1 LDYHDFL
8 SSKKLSGLFNEV
20 NVSIFD
26 FFKRGKEMNFKLK
39 ALVAAVVLSAT
50 ATSANAAISANAGNS
65 ELVFSAWDSVAGVGY
80 TYDLNWSKFLNDM
93 VGIDQAATTAGNSLL
108 VANAVVASSMIG
120 AGGVIFDDVLTGLPF
135 ASASNVQWNLGAYD
149 SGTGRTR
156 LLITQGDS
164 GLTFASS
171 NDGVKTAA
179 TLFSVYAPASNGFIA
194 TPADDTYAVTSDTN
208 GAAYAGNTGIDFNGK
223 TVDTTNVL
231 GGSSFMYL
239 LAPTTLSS
247 SAGLAINQQLLSFD
261 GKAIVAKTYLQDGAW
276 RLNISAA
283 AVPEPETNA
292 MMLAGLALMGFIA
305 RRRRNS
311 LTK

>member
-1 LDYHDFL
+1 ML
-8 SSKKLSGLFNEV
+8 
-20 NVSIFD
+20 
-26 FFKRGKEMNFKLK
+26 RGNEMNFKLK
-39 ALVAAVVLSAT
+39 ALVAAVVLSAA
-50 ATSANAAISANAGNS
+50 ATSANAAITAASGNS

-80 TYDLNWSKFLNDM
+80 TYDLNWNKFLNDM
-93 VGIDQAATTAGNSLL
+93 VGIDQAASTAGNALL
-108 VANAVVASSMIG
+108 TTNAVVQSSMIG

-135 ASASNVQWNLGAYD
+135 ANASNVQWNLGAYD

-164 GLTFASS
+164 GLPFTST

-179 TLFSVYAPASNGFIA
+179 TLFGTYAPAANGFIV
-194 TPADDTYAVTSDTN
+194 PPPVDDTYAVTSSTN
-208 GAAYAGNTGIDFNGK
+208 GAAYAGNTGDGFNGK

-239 LAPTTLSS
+239 LAPTTLSA
-247 SAGLAINQQLLSFD
+247 SAATAINQQLFSFD
-261 GKAIVAKTYLQDGAW
+261 GNAIVAKTYLDTNNVW

-283 AVPEPETNA
+283 PVPETDTSA
-292 MMLAGLALMGFIA
+292 MMIAGLGLMGFIA